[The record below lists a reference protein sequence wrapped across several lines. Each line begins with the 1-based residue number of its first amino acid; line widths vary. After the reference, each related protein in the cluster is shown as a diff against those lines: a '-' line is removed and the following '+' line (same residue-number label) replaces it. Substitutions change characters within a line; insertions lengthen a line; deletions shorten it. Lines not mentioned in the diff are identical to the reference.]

1 MRALTSRML
10 EAIRQAKQNKG
21 ERKFIQSLEIT
32 VNIKGVDL
40 SKPENRFNEVIELP
54 HDLGKKRRKICV
66 IASGNTAL
74 MARRIQGVDRVIER
88 EELETLVGNKREAKK
103 LASSYDYFLVE
114 PPLMGLAAR
123 VLGAAL
129 GSRGKAPI
137 PIPPGQ
143 DLEKLVQRHA
153 NSVTVRLRKIPQ
165 VSALIGTEEMDDEKL
180 AENAEAVLS
189 RVIEK
194 LEKRQRN
201 VASVYVKTTMGKPV
215 KVNLSARE

>member
-21 ERKFIQSLEIT
+21 ERKFTQSLEIT

-40 SKPENRFNEVIELP
+40 SKPENRFSEVIELP

-74 MARRIQGVDRVIER
+74 VARRIQGVDRVIER

-123 VLGAAL
+123 ALGAAL
-129 GSRGKAPI
+129 GSRGKTPI

-153 NSVTVRLRKIPQ
+153 NSVTLRLRKIPQ
-165 VSALIGTEEMDDEKL
+165 VSALIGTEEMEDEKL

-215 KVNLSARE
+215 KVNLPTRE